1 MSVIYLSSVVDF
13 HSLCSWC
20 SLDLVMVMVLSLMM
34 TVEGNE
40 VTVM

>member
-1 MSVIYLSSVVDF
+1 MSVIYPSSFVDF

-20 SLDLVMVMVLSLMM
+20 SLDLVMVTVLSVMM
-34 TVEGNE
+34 KVEGNE